1 MNYLYRVG
9 QRVQIV
15 GNSTIHHYAPLGQV
29 GKIESFI
36 SWGSNEEAYVVSCE
50 TTNGRPTQVIIEH
63 DLRSAGARVV

>member
-9 QRVQIV
+9 QRVRIV
-15 GNSTIHHYAPLGQV
+15 GNSTIGHYAPLGQV
-29 GKIESFI
+29 AKIESLT
-36 SWGSNEEAYVVSCE
+36 SWGNREAYVVSCE